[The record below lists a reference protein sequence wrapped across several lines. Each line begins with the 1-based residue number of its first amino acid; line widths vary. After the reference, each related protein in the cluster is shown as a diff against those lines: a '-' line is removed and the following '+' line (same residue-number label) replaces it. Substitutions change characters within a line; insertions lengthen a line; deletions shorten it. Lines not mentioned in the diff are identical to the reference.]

1 MKEFWEERFGEKE
14 YIYGTKPNQFLKEQ
28 LLLLPVGKILFPAE
42 GEGRNAVVA
51 AEHHWDVFAYDFS
64 ENARKKAETLA
75 AAKHLFLH
83 YDIVSHE
90 QASYP
95 DDFFDVVALLYT
107 HTPFRKQLHQNAIR
121 WVKPG
126 GVILIEG
133 FSESQLNYNSGGPK
147 DIHLLFSVAKLQEDF
162 QDVSEKNIDEA
173 IVELDEGKY
182 HSGTA
187 SVIRAII
194 KK

>member
-1 MKEFWEERFGEKE
+1 MKEFWEERFAEKE
-14 YIYGTKPNQFLKEQ
+14 YIYGTEPNQFLREQ
-28 LLLLPVGKILFPAE
+28 LLPLSVGKILFPAE
-42 GEGRNAVVA
+42 GEGRNAVFA

-64 ENARKKAETLA
+64 ENARKKAMALA
-75 AAKHLFLH
+75 SSKKLILH

-95 DDFFDVVALLYT
+95 EDFFDVIALLYT
-107 HTPFRKQLHQNAIR
+107 HTPFRKQLHHNALS
-121 WVKPG
+121 WLKPG
-126 GVILIEG
+126 GIILIEG

-147 DIHLLFSVAKLQEDF
+147 DINLLFSLTKLQEDF
-162 QDVSEKNIDEA
+162 QEVSEKNIYETT
-173 IVELDEGKY
+173 VELNEGKY
-182 HSGTA
+182 HNGKA